1 MWGKKIHFPKLLP
14 RKTLRLKAGPPVPLD
29 DLRVEPITPQAVAIA
44 TERIMDA
51 ITALVV
57 ELRGEPAPPELF
69 DPRRARRE
77 GAVPPVVG
85 SGPVV
90 GSARWS
96 DRPGG
101 RIRPGDDRSG
111 PVGREGEHVS
121 SRVAVMGSGSWG
133 TAFTMVLG
141 DAGQQVSMWARR
153 QEVVDAITQDRHNPD
168 YFPDVELPEGV
179 VADTDPHAAMDGADF
194 VVMAVP
200 SQTLR
205 ANLET
210 WTIPSDAVVVS
221 LAKGIELGTGLRV
234 SEIIEQVADIEPDRV
249 AVVTGPNLARE
260 IADRQPSGSVVAS
273 TSLATAERLQA
284 ICHTPRFRAY
294 TNTDV
299 VGCELAGAT
308 KNVIAL
314 AVGMAVGLG
323 LGANATATVITRGL
337 AESSRLGVALGADPY
352 TFSGLAGLGDLVAT
366 CNSPLSRN
374 RTFGEQ
380 LGRGHSV
387 AEIAASTRQVAEGVK
402 SCASILDLARRAGV
416 EMPIVEAVKTVIDGT
431 QTPPQ
436 MIASLMARSAK
447 PERY

>member
-1 MWGKKIHFPKLLP
+1 M
-14 RKTLRLKAGPPVPLD
+14 
-29 DLRVEPITPQAVAIA
+29 
-44 TERIMDA
+44 
-51 ITALVV
+51 
-57 ELRGEPAPPELF
+57 
-69 DPRRARRE
+69 
-77 GAVPPVVG
+77 
-85 SGPVV
+85 
-90 GSARWS
+90 
-96 DRPGG
+96 
-101 RIRPGDDRSG
+101 
-111 PVGREGEHVS
+111 

-133 TAFTMVLG
+133 TAFSMVLS
-141 DAGQQVSMWARR
+141 DAGQEVSMWARR
-153 QEVVDAITQDRHNPD
+153 DSVVAGINAEHRNPD
-168 YFPDVELPEGV
+168 YFADIDLAPTV
-179 VADTDPHAAMDGADF
+179 VASTDPRAAMEGAEF

-200 SQTLR
+200 SQSLR
-205 ANLET
+205 TNLET
-210 WTIPSDAVVVS
+210 WTIPGDAVVVS
-221 LAKGIELGTGLRV
+221 LAKGIELGTGLRA
-234 SEIIEQVADIEPDRV
+234 SQIIEQVAGIEPDRV

-260 IADRQPSGSVVAS
+260 IAERQPSGSVVAS
-273 TSLATAERLQA
+273 MSLETAERLQT
-284 ICHTPRFRAY
+284 ICHTSRFRAY

-299 VGCELAGAT
+299 IGCELGGAT

-337 AESSRLGVALGADPY
+337 AESSRLGLALGADPY

-402 SCASILDLARRAGV
+402 SCASILALAQQAGV

-436 MIASLMARSAK
+436 MITSLMSRSAK
-447 PERY
+447 AERY

>member
-1 MWGKKIHFPKLLP
+1 M
-14 RKTLRLKAGPPVPLD
+14 
-29 DLRVEPITPQAVAIA
+29 
-44 TERIMDA
+44 
-51 ITALVV
+51 
-57 ELRGEPAPPELF
+57 
-69 DPRRARRE
+69 
-77 GAVPPVVG
+77 
-85 SGPVV
+85 
-90 GSARWS
+90 
-96 DRPGG
+96 
-101 RIRPGDDRSG
+101 
-111 PVGREGEHVS
+111 

-133 TAFTMVLG
+133 TAFTMVLT
-141 DAGQQVSMWARR
+141 DAGQEVSMWARR
-153 QEVVDAITQDRHNPD
+153 DSVVAGINSEHRNPD
-168 YFPDVELPEGV
+168 YFADIDLAPSV
-179 VADTDPHAAMDGADF
+179 VASTDPRVAMEGAEF

-205 ANLET
+205 SNLET
-210 WTIPSDAVVVS
+210 WTIPGDAVVVS
-221 LAKGIELGTGLRV
+221 LAKGIELGTGLRA
-234 SEIIEQVADIEPDRV
+234 SEIIEQVAGIEPDRV

-260 IADRQPSGSVVAS
+260 IAERQPSGSVVAS
-273 TSLATAERLQA
+273 TSLETAERLQA
-284 ICHTPRFRAY
+284 ACHTSRFRAY

-299 VGCELAGAT
+299 IGCELGGAT

-337 AESSRLGVALGADPY
+337 AESSRLGLALGADPY

-380 LGRGHSV
+380 LGRGRSV

-402 SCASILDLARRAGV
+402 SCASILALAQRAGV

-436 MIASLMARSAK
+436 MITALMSRSAK
-447 PERY
+447 AERY